1 MNLLNNIGISYKG
14 DYILQGSLVDKCKKS
29 NKLSIKNIEL
39 MVRNDGKDIDYKN
52 LPDLYNGN
60 IIFHLPTINVSQT
73 NLKKIKETLSNIINN
88 KIKLLTIDASTLLYD
103 TYEWS
108 TTEEQQN
115 YLKNMA
121 KGIASLCSYKV
132 DIAIENPG
140 LYKNNLLFGKSYN
153 NLSDLLVYIRNVLV
167 EDYGYTREETIK
179 SVGISLNITNLINTN
194 EINNINK
201 WLKVFYNDIKCI
213 KISELDRI
221 LPLLNQL
228 LDIIIQ
234 NEEEIPIILETND
247 ELEDINNVYNKFVF
261 LIKNKLGGKPFNFD
275 GYHNVPKSK
284 YNEFN
289 YNLGSSQS
297 GYTNVLITIM
307 IILTIV
313 IAALMILVQY
323 KR

>member
-1 MNLLNNIGISYKG
+1 MDLLNNIGISYKG
-14 DYILQGSLVDKCKKS
+14 DYIVQGSLVDKCKKS

-60 IIFHLPTINVSQT
+60 IIFHLPSINISQT
-73 NLKKIKETLSNIINN
+73 NLKNIKQTLSNIMND

-115 YLKNMA
+115 YLKNIA
-121 KGIASLCSYKV
+121 KGIASLCTYKI
-132 DIAIENPG
+132 DIAIENPD
-140 LYKNNLLFGKSYN
+140 LYKNNMLFGKSYS
-153 NLSDLLVYIRNVLV
+153 NLSDLLVYVRNVLV
-167 EDYGYTREETIK
+167 EEYGYTREDANK
-179 SVGISLNITNLINTN
+179 RVGVSLNITNLINTN
-194 EINNINK
+194 EISNINK
-201 WLKVFYNDIKCI
+201 WLKVFYNDLKCI
-213 KISELDRI
+213 KIGKLDNI

-228 LDIIIQ
+228 LDIIVE
-234 NEEEIPIILETND
+234 NEEETPIILETKD

-261 LIKNKLGGKPFNFD
+261 LIKNKQSGKPFNFD
-275 GYHNVPKSK
+275 GYHNVARSK

-289 YNLGSSQS
+289 YIGSGQS
-297 GYTNVLITIM
+297 GYTNIIITIM

-313 IAALMILVQY
+313 IAVLMILVAY

>member
-1 MNLLNNIGISYKG
+1 MDLLNNIGISYKG
-14 DYILQGSLVDKCKKS
+14 DYIVQGSLVDKCKKS

-60 IIFHLPTINVSQT
+60 IIFHLPSINVSQT
-73 NLKKIKETLSNIINN
+73 NLKSIKQTLSNIMND

-115 YLKNMA
+115 YLKNLA
-121 KGIASLCSYKV
+121 KGIAGLCSYKI

-140 LYKNNLLFGKSYN
+140 MYKNNLLFGKSYS
-153 NLSDLLVYIRNVLV
+153 NLSDLLVYVRNVLV
-167 EDYGYTREETIK
+167 EEYGYTREDAVK
-179 SVGISLNITNLINTN
+179 RVGISLNIGNLINTN
-194 EINNINK
+194 EINNINN

-213 KISELDRI
+213 KISNLDNI

-228 LDIIIQ
+228 LDIIIE
-234 NEEEIPIILETND
+234 NEEETPIILETKD

-261 LIKNKLGGKPFNFD
+261 LIKNKLGGKPFTFD
-275 GYHNVPKSK
+275 GYRNVAKSK

-289 YNLGSSQS
+289 RIGTSQS
-297 GYTNVLITIM
+297 GYTNVIITIM

-313 IAALMILVQY
+313 IAVLMILVQY